1 MATISVDE
9 AFGLIRHPHPSPLP
23 EGEGVLH
30 SDPFAVLAQ
39 VPEAGRGALRIFQT
53 IPSAFAALRANKGR
67 SVLTTLGIIIGV
79 AAVIAIVALGEG
91 ASASVRSQLAGLGTN
106 LLTIMPGSTRSGGAA
121 AGAGSATSLKADD
134 ADAISQKIQGLSG
147 VSPVVSGNAQ
157 VIFGSQNWS
166 TRVQGVTAAYLT
178 INDWTIAQGSAF
190 TDRDNTNAS
199 NVAVLGQTVASNLF
213 PNGQSPIGQLVRIR
227 NVPFTVVGVLASKGS
242 SGFGDQDDTIMIPF
256 RTGQVRLFG
265 SSSINQIVVQV
276 ADATQ
281 ISSVNTQIQALLRQR
296 HQLQSSAADDFTI
309 RNNSDIIS
317 RVSGVSDTLT
327 MLLGGVAAVSLVV
340 GGIGIMNIMLVS
352 VTERTREIGI
362 RLAIGAQP
370 RDVMFQFL
378 VEAVVLSVLG
388 GIVGILIGAGVAVL
402 LPVVAGWAT
411 VVPWNA
417 IVLAFGVSAAIGMF
431 FGIYPA
437 RKASQLDPIVAL
449 RYE

>member
-1 MATISVDE
+1 MPTLTLERRD
-9 AFGLIRHPHPSPLP
+9 GLVRNPLPVP
-23 EGEGVLH
+23 EGEGEA
-30 SDPFAVLAQ
+30 DAFALLAR
-39 VPEAGRGALRIFQT
+39 VPTTARGGLRILQT
-53 IPSAFAALRANKGR
+53 VPSALAALRANKGR

-91 ASASVRSQLAGLGTN
+91 ASASVSSQLAGLGTN

-121 AGAGSATSLKADD
+121 AGAGSATTLKAED

-157 VIFGSQNWS
+157 VIYGSQNWS
-166 TRVQGVTAAYLT
+166 TRVQAVAAAYLP
-178 INDWTIAQGSAF
+178 INDWKIAQGSTF
-190 TDRDNTNAS
+190 TDQDNTNAS
-199 NVAVLGQTVASNLF
+199 NVAILGQTVASNLF

-227 NVPFTVVGVLASKGS
+227 NVPFTVIGVLASKGS

-265 SSSINQIVVQV
+265 SSNINQIVVQV
-276 ADATQ
+276 ADASH
-281 ISSVNTQIQALLRQR
+281 ISTVSTEIEGLLRQR
-296 HQLQSSAADDFTI
+296 HQLQSTASDDFTI

-317 RVSGVSDTLT
+317 RVSSVSDTMT

-378 VEAVVLSVLG
+378 VEAVVLSLLG
-388 GIVGILIGAGVAVL
+388 GVIGIAIGAGVAVA

-417 IVLAFGVSAAIGMF
+417 ILLSFGVSAAIGMF